1 LEEAGL
7 STVAISLVREHTVA
21 VKPPRAVWV
30 PFPFGLPFGYP
41 GNAVEQQ
48 AVLDLAFSTLDE
60 PSGPVLIDFVRDVS
74 ASIEAGA
81 PLQASDVAL
90 DRATADLDLAA
101 EVSQMR
107 RYWEEHYAATGATAV
122 GLTKVPPVRFR
133 GIVRFL
139 EAFRD
144 DQTAD
149 SADRPAG
156 VDRLLFVRLC
166 VEDLRVMYAEA
177 RMQTHPH
184 ESSPDR
190 QRWLLGSTAL
200 GAFLRALRDRM
211 DASEDPQ
218 IKAGAFGIA
227 R

>member
-1 LEEAGL
+1 LEEAGM
-7 STVAISLVREHTVA
+7 STVAISLVREHAAA

-48 AVLDLAFSTLDE
+48 AVLDLAFSTLDA
-60 PSGPVLIDFVRDVS
+60 PRGPVLIDFVRD
-74 ASIEAGA
+74 ASTSTEAGA
-81 PLQASDVAL
+81 PLQASDVPL
-90 DRATADLDLAA
+90 DPATAGLDFAA
-101 EVSQMR
+101 EVSQIR
-107 RYWEEHYAATGATAV
+107 RYWEEHYAATGRTAV
-122 GLTKVPPVRFR
+122 GLTQVPPVRFR

-149 SADRPAG
+149 FADRPADL
-156 VDRLLFVRLC
+156 DRLLFVRLC

-184 ESSPDR
+184 ESSPER
-190 QRWLLGSTAL
+190 QRWLLGRTAL
-200 GAFLRALRDRM
+200 GAFLRSLRDRM
-211 DASEDPQ
+211 DASDDPQ